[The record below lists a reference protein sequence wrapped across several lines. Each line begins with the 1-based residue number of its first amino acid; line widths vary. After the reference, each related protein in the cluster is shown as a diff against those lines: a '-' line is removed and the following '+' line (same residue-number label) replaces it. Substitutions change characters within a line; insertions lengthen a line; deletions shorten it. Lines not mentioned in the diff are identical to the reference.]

1 MSIFD
6 KYDLHDVDE
15 KINMPDKPPQGLTLV
30 VGTSGSGKSTILR
43 HWGMKEALHDDAT
56 PLFELFKDEG
66 ECESLLMSCGLRSIP
81 CWKRSLSQL
90 SNGERHRAEIAL
102 GMSNGVSMFDE
113 FSSVVDR
120 NTARSLSIAMRKHY
134 DRQCMESMVIATCHM
149 DVETWLT
156 PDNIYNTDR
165 QEWVIK
171 KASGFDLLFHLES
184 NPPQSKIGF
193 VSKSITI

>member
-1 MSIFD
+1 M
-6 KYDLHDVDE
+6 
-15 KINMPDKPPQGLTLV
+15 
-30 VGTSGSGKSTILR
+30 
-43 HWGMKEALHDDAT
+43 
-56 PLFELFKDEG
+56 
-66 ECESLLMSCGLRSIP
+66 
-81 CWKRSLSQL
+81 
-90 SNGERHRAEIAL
+90 SNGET
-102 GMSNGVSMFDE
+102 MFDE

-134 DRQCMESMVIATCHM
+134 DRHGMESMVIATCHM
-149 DVETWLT
+149 DVEDWLT
-156 PDNIYNTDR
+156 PDNIYNTDQ

>member
-15 KINMPDKPPQGLTLV
+15 AFDIPDKPTQGLTLV

-43 HWGMKEALHDDAT
+43 SWGMGDVEYNLTT
-56 PLFELFKDEG
+56 PIHELFKSEE
-66 ECESLLMSCGLRSIP
+66 ECESLLMSCGLRSVP

-102 GMSNGVSMFDE
+102 GMSNGETIFDE

-120 NTARSLSIAMRKHY
+120 NTARSLSIAMRKHF
-134 DRQCMESMVIATCHM
+134 DRHCMDSMVIATCHM
-149 DVETWLT
+149 DVEEWLT
-156 PDNIYNTDR
+156 PDNIYNTDK